1 VTGREQPRDG
11 VPRRRP
17 SEVSSDG
24 VVRRRGRLA
33 RCRYVLLLVRD
44 APRCGRRGH
53 PSWSDRDAQRT
64 ALLARWTRQ
73 VGGREPFPLSRV
85 KLGSC
90 GLFWDRA
97 AIPTWPRPVRKS
109 AELRGFRVPH
119 APRPLEVRISPSV
132 NSATETGLPAG
143 CCDAIL
149 LRGVYHHLTEPTAA
163 LVSLRRAL
171 RPGGRLLVIDFAPVW
186 WLAPWTPKG
195 IPKDRGGM
203 ATGPRP

>member
-1 VTGREQPRDG
+1 M
-11 VPRRRP
+11 
-17 SEVSSDG
+17 
-24 VVRRRGRLA
+24 
-33 RCRYVLLLVRD
+33 
-44 APRCGRRGH
+44 
-53 PSWSDRDAQRT
+53 
-64 ALLARWTRQ
+64 
-73 VGGREPFPLSRV
+73 
-85 KLGSC
+85 
-90 GLFWDRA
+90 
-97 AIPTWPRPVRKS
+97 
-109 AELRGFRVPH
+109 RGFRVRH

-195 IPKDRGGM
+195 IPKDRGGH
-203 ATGPRP
+203 GNRPETVLREAEAVGASLR